1 MFRFMAICFMSLC
14 LFSGTALA
22 YEFKQ
27 INQLFDKIS
36 EKYASNI
43 DFKQLSK
50 TSCDRL
56 SEMDKRV
63 KFYYSDSKIF
73 LYHQDK
79 LINTFVLPKDENPEL
94 WKNTISSILSAG
106 LECSDILS
114 LQAQKLENNVLDTML
129 NCLDNYSR
137 LEQTKYEEYPLDY
150 TLYENILY
158 IKLSAFK
165 KGQVEVLKDIV
176 QRYSSVH
183 GLILDLRN
191 NRGGN
196 FNDAINTADLFLD
209 DAIIAFSQE
218 KNKPQQ
224 CYTSHIGDIFA
235 GKPIAILTNEYTAS
249 AAELVAAALGEQ
261 SRATLIGTK
270 TYGKGTIQN
279 ISNIEQKKLYL
290 TSGYFLTP
298 SGRKVNHRGIRP
310 QICTGIHDSCR
321 LSDKSNPKKD
331 ITTAVNFIKN
341 HLN

>member
-1 MFRFMAICFMSLC
+1 MFRFMTICLMILC
-14 LFSGTALA
+14 LFSGTASA

-36 EKYASNI
+36 KNYVAKV
-43 DFKQLSK
+43 DFKQLSM
-50 TSCDRL
+50 TSCATL
-56 SEMDKRV
+56 SEMDKLV
-63 KFYYSDSKIF
+63 KFYYSDSKVF
-73 LYHQDK
+73 LYHQNK
-79 LINTFVLPKDENPEL
+79 FVDSFALPKDANPLL
-94 WKNTISSILSAG
+94 WKNTLADILTAG
-106 LECSDILS
+106 LKCSETLS
-114 LQAQKLENNVLDTML
+114 LQPQELENTILHKIMANLDS
-129 NCLDNYSR
+129 YSR
-137 LEQTKYEEYPLDY
+137 LTSVKYKEYPLDY
-150 TLYENILY
+150 RLYDNILY

-165 KGQVEVLKDIV
+165 KGQVDVLKDII
-176 QRYSSVH
+176 QRYSSAR

-191 NRGGN
+191 NHGGN
-196 FNDAINTADLFLD
+196 FNDAISTADLFLD

-224 CYTSHIGDIFA
+224 CYTSHGGDIFA
-235 GKPIAILTNEYTAS
+235 DKPIAVLTNEYTAS

-279 ISNIEQKKLYL
+279 ISDIAQKKLYL

-298 SGRKVNHRGIRP
+298 SGKKVNNRGIKP

-341 HLN
+341 HLI